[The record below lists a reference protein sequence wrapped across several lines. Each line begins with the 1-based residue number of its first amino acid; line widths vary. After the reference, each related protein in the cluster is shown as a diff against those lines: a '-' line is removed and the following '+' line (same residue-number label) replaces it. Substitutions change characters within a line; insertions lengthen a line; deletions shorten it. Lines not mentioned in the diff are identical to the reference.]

1 MTTNESIQL
10 LKYENERL
18 KEELKEVRSDVKDI
32 LKLFCIYED
41 LCESEISSLE
51 EENKKLKSN
60 LGKRKYQ

>member
-1 MTTNESIQL
+1 MTTNETIQL

-18 KEELKEVRSDVKDI
+18 KDELKEVRTDIQDI

-51 EENKKLKSN
+51 EENKSLKLRKVKGSN
-60 LGKRKYQ
+60 